1 MEKILM
7 RKSYKGSEVFKMVD
21 KTLKEIVQEF
31 SSQINDPYIHAFLIL
46 IEAGVKNKLFDKEIN
61 NGKN

>member
-7 RKSYKGSEVFKMVD
+7 RKSYKGSDVFKMVD

-31 SSQINDPYIHAFLIL
+31 SSQISDPYIHAFLIL
-46 IEAGVKNKLFDKEIN
+46 IEAGIRTKLFEKEE
-61 NGKN
+61 K